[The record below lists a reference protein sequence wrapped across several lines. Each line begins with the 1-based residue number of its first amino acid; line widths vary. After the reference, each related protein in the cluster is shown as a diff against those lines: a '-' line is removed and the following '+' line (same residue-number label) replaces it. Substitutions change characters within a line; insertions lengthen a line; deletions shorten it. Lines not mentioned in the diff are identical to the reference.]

1 MKISVRNIVYMSLL
15 IALTIIL
22 TRITSIHL
30 VFGGVEYA
38 RIGFGA
44 FPVIFGS
51 ILLGPKYGLIIGALG
66 DVIGYHL
73 NPMGPYLPHFTL
85 IAALN
90 GLLPGLLF
98 KLLRY
103 KTDLGRFILI
113 IVITQILCSA
123 LLTPYTLWALFKIP
137 LIVTMPQRLI
147 TLLITVPAFAYLS
160 RVLYIRLSCILNLQP
175 PQTQYVRR
183 KVSA

>member
-1 MKISVRNIVYMSLL
+1 MKIPIRSLVYMSLL

-22 TRITSIHL
+22 SRITSVHL

-44 FPVIFGS
+44 FPVLFGS
-51 ILLGPKYGLIIGALG
+51 ILLGPKYGMIIGAVG

-85 IAALN
+85 IAALS

-98 KLLRY
+98 KLFNY
-103 KTDLGRFILI
+103 KTGLGWFMLI
-113 IVITQILCSA
+113 IAITKTLCSV
-123 LLTPYTLWALFKIP
+123 LLTPYTLWTLFKIP
-137 LIVTMPQRLI
+137 LMVTVPQRLI
-147 TLLITVPAFAYLS
+147 ALLITVPAFAYLC
-160 RVLYIRLSCILNLQP
+160 RLLYLRLSSVLRFQKP
-175 PQTQYVRR
+175 VYGR
-183 KVSA
+183 KDHAA